1 MSPAARRTWL
11 HLARAVVLI
20 TLLGWAFSRVR
31 LSQMAGVL
39 GGARPAPLVLAA
51 ALYAISVLLQ
61 GLRLWVLLRADGANC
76 PLPRVQYVSF
86 AAAFFDLFTPG
97 RVGSD
102 VCRLLS
108 LRSHVDPHRLAVV
121 LLIFR
126 VQLLWVALVVT
137 ALAVWALGWPGWIGV
152 ASSALAAGGVLS
164 GFAARRGLGAVSG
177 WLGHAAG
184 PWLRRIGIDR
194 LLEALA
200 GWSWGRA
207 GVGTSSLLAAA
218 YILVNAVLFAAV
230 GHALGMR
237 LGLGAYLAGVPILL
251 VAASLPVSIH
261 GRGLTEVT
269 ALALWSGP
277 GATPEQV
284 LWTTLLTYVLVVLH
298 SLLAGVCWLIV
309 PGPGAL
315 CRPGGPAPAVKPE
328 PPDKPLNPAGEPA
341 RDVADPA

>member
-1 MSPAARRTWL
+1 MSPAARRRWL
-11 HLARAVVLI
+11 YLARAVVLL

-39 GGARPAPLVLAA
+39 EGARPAPLLLAA
-51 ALYAISVLLQ
+51 GLYAVSVLLQ
-61 GLRLWVLLRADGANC
+61 GLRLWVLLKADGADC
-76 PLPRVQYVSF
+76 PLLRVQYVSF

-108 LRSHVDPHRLAVV
+108 LRSHADPHRLAVV

-137 ALAVWALGWPGWIGV
+137 ALAVWALGWPGWIAA
-152 ASSALAAGGVLS
+152 ASGALAAGGVLI
-164 GFAARRGLGAVSG
+164 GLAARRGVGAVSG
-177 WLGHAAG
+177 WLGHAPR

-200 GWSWGRA
+200 DWSWSRA

-218 YILVNAVLFAAV
+218 YILVNAVLFAAI
-230 GHALGMR
+230 GRALGMR
-237 LGLGAYLAGVPILL
+237 LELGAYLAGVPILL
-251 VAASLPVSIH
+251 IAASLPVSIH
-261 GRGLTEVT
+261 GRGLTELT
-269 ALALWSGP
+269 ALALWAGP

-298 SLLAGVCWLIV
+298 SLLAGVCWLLV
-309 PGPGAL
+309 PGPQADP
-315 CRPGGPAPAVKPE
+315 RPPAQAPAAKPG
-328 PPDKPLNPAGEPA
+328 PPDEPLNPAGKPA
-341 RDVADPA
+341 RDLADPA